1 MNAKEYCC
9 YTHPYSEIEGLQA
22 AHTLVYSAS
31 ALPEGVILELWDLQ
45 SGHSS
50 VSRVLCPAGSF
61 AKVMP
66 LMRYLCENGV
76 GPGQW
81 LDLLEDLGQPYRRL
95 AEGPSFQKSE
105 NVGQFVAFADFEAA
119 NLLHNTELTQRP

>member
-9 YTHPYSEIEGLQA
+9 YTHPYSEIEGLQM

-31 ALPEGVILELWDLQ
+31 VLAEGVVLELRDLQ

-61 AKVMP
+61 AKAMP
-66 LMRYLCENGV
+66 LMRYLCENGI
-76 GPGQW
+76 GPDQW
-81 LDLLEDLGQPYRRL
+81 LDLLDDLGQPYHRI
-95 AEGPSFQKSE
+95 AEGPSSSKTE
-105 NVGQFVAFADFEAA
+105 NVGQFVAFADFGAA